1 MIEERR
7 RSPRMTV
14 TDAELTLVPFV
25 STVQVLDI
33 SAGGVLLELP
43 RQPELGSRGRLRL
56 TLDGVPFALQV
67 QVQRVSQ
74 ASDAIRAGRFHV
86 AARFV
91 EISPDDRQRIERCTT
106 T

>member
-1 MIEERR
+1 
-7 RSPRMTV
+7 
-14 TDAELTLVPFV
+14 
-25 STVQVLDI
+25 
-33 SAGGVLLELP
+33 
-43 RQPELGSRGRLRL
+43 L